1 MRQKLLVITKEK
13 YLMDREDEIGRA
25 KVLLNVMQQYIISG
39 IDGQNILI
47 AGYSKILGIN
57 HLSIIIAL

>member
-1 MRQKLLVITKEK
+1 
-13 YLMDREDEIGRA
+13 MDREDEIGRA